1 MDQSSNP
8 PEEIPEDRLGQALS
22 SFAIA
27 GGFAGDGGEPLIVAE
42 LLEAIDGVVAGV
54 VVGEDLREED
64 AEGDPGSVDP
74 LTPGMIVFAA
84 GGLDE
89 SPGQVF
95 EEGESLLV
103 AELVSEGIEWAWRR

>member
-1 MDQSSNP
+1 M
-8 PEEIPEDRLGQALS
+8 
-22 SFAIA
+22 
-27 GGFAGDGGEPLIVAE
+27 IVAE
-42 LLEAIDGVVAGV
+42 FLEAIDGVVAGV

-103 AELVSEGIEWAWRR
+103 AELVSEGIEWAWRG